1 MFARITSIQI
11 DPAKLGEMRAALP
24 PIAAKLKVVPGMVEC
39 KVCWDES
46 GKGQVFALYE
56 RQSQADAASETIR
69 NLWGGLAHLLTAPP
83 ASSTGTEVFDLLS

>member
-11 DPAKLGEMRAALP
+11 DQTKLGEMRATIPSLASALK
-24 PIAAKLKVVPGMVEC
+24 AVPGMVEC

-56 RQSQADAASETIR
+56 HQSQADAASETIR
-69 NLWGGLAHLLTAPP
+69 RVWGGLAHLLTAPP
-83 ASSTGTEVFDLLS
+83 VASTGTEVFDLLK